1 MGLLALPTEILH
13 EILNFFPICWLDEP
27 RGLHQRKTRH
37 PDTDKLYWLLSLR
50 LVGKRLDNIIINRF
64 ISAIGRDE
72 TDPPPT
78 ECDAEGPP
86 TRSSVVLGKRL
97 LTAIV
102 QECRLKPFKQ
112 KCPFELVN
120 TILDGAERAVN
131 FLSREGFD
139 DEDLQKIREDYMDA
153 LVSVF
158 AVRLQPDPICAIREG
173 VHEWAPEEVE
183 GRWYVAALLGASYLG
198 RIDDMKCFL
207 SLVDHDGD
215 ISKLYS
221 MSFVLAAAA
230 LGGHMEAIHFLSSF
244 DYIGYHQ
251 QLGTRQNTVMHFAAL
266 GGHADVVAFLLENC
280 DYWYMLNDGDES
292 PLLWAV
298 CVGHVDV
305 VRELISKDVPHIGT
319 GLNNHMLTWAVQ
331 GGIEDVVVELLKSSR
346 VSARG
351 AEPVSRRSYRR
362 MMSALE
368 LAAAHGRGEIFQLL
382 LADPKADIAE
392 LEVFHGALV
401 GGDINIVRTILD
413 AVPGTLATYE
423 REYNIPAV
431 IDVAQTNCSE
441 ELLRYMLSRMDVDV
455 NHPCRGQ
462 DTVLHAAV
470 RSGDMGKFQA
480 VLDHPDLDI
489 NQPSHYNNGECFG
502 TVLDIIL
509 WDYEIREPNRLPYLK
524 ALIARPDM
532 NVNYLGH
539 SYVSTAF
546 GTAALSD
553 STEVMKLLLERD
565 DLDKVPIDRLGCTPL
580 LSAAESNSP
589 NAVDLLLTLPETL
602 LDIWHKDN
610 EGSTALERS
619 AAAGNV
625 EIVKRLLDPA
635 LGATRQII
643 QEAIDRTEVYMH
655 EGFLDND
662 RYTRVESAVEMLRE
676 RLDAID

>member
-1 MGLLALPTEILH
+1 MQE
-13 EILNFFPICWLDEP
+13 F
-27 RGLHQRKTRH
+27 
-37 PDTDKLYWLLSLR
+37 R
-50 LVGKRLDNIIINRF
+50 L
-64 ISAIGRDE
+64 
-72 TDPPPT
+72 T
-78 ECDAEGPP
+78 
-86 TRSSVVLGKRL
+86 
-97 LTAIV
+97 
-102 QECRLKPFKQ
+102 PFEQ

-120 TILDGAERAVN
+120 TIIDGAERAVS

-139 DEDLQKIREDYMDA
+139 DKGLHKIREDYIDA

-158 AVRLQPDPICAIREG
+158 GVRLQPDPVCAIREG
-173 VHEWAPEEVE
+173 VHECAPEEVE
-183 GRWYVAALLGASYLG
+183 DRWYVAALLGASYLG
-198 RIDDMKCFL
+198 RIDDMKCIL
-207 SLVDHDGD
+207 PLVDHDGC
-215 ISKLYS
+215 ISKLHL

-230 LGGHMEAIHFLSSF
+230 LGGHMEAIHFLSGF

-251 QLGTRQNTVMHFAAL
+251 QLGSRQNTVMHFAAL
-266 GGHADVVAFLLENC
+266 GGHTDVVTFLLENC
-280 DYWYMLNDGDES
+280 DYWYMLNDRDES

-298 CVGHVDV
+298 CVGHADV

-319 GLNNHMLTWAVQ
+319 EWKNHMLTWAVQ
-331 GGIEDVVVELLKSSR
+331 GGIEDVVIELLKSNR
-346 VSARG
+346 VSARD
-351 AEPVSRRSYRR
+351 AETVSQGSSGLSSRL
-362 MMSALE
+362 MSALE
-368 LAAAHGRGEIFQLL
+368 LAAAHGRDSIFQLL
-382 LADPKADIAE
+382 FADPKADIAE
-392 LEVFHGALV
+392 LEVFHGALI

-489 NQPSHYNNGECFG
+489 NQPLHYNGECFG

-532 NVNYLGH
+532 NVNYLGD
-539 SYVSTAF
+539 SYGSTAF

-565 DLDKVPIDRLGCTPL
+565 DLDKLPIDRLGCTPL

-610 EGSTALERS
+610 EGSTALGHS

-635 LGATRQII
+635 LGATKQII

-662 RYTRVESAVEMLRE
+662 EYTRVESAVRMLRG
-676 RLDAID
+676 RLDAMD